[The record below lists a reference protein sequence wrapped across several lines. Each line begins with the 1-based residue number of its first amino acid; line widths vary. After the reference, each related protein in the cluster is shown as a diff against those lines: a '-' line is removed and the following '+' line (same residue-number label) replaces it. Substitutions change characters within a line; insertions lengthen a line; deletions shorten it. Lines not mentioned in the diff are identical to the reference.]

1 MAPTPL
7 MTATAQLTMLGFN
20 RPSLDAEFR
29 SRLARHRPGGV
40 FLYGD
45 ALGPAGAI
53 RELTAEIR
61 SSVPD
66 PPPFIAVDQEG
77 GRVQRWGPP
86 HCEPLPSAAEVGW
99 EYRQSGEL
107 MEVTLRAMEI
117 GRSLAAVGI
126 NLDFAP
132 VLDVHTNPDNPIIG
146 ERSFGS
152 EPELVVEVGC
162 AFIEGLHAAGVV
174 ACGKHFPG
182 HGDTDLDS
190 HLALPAV
197 SHGRERLEAV
207 ELPPFAAA
215 IARGLEVI
223 MTAHVLY
230 PAWDRERPAT
240 ISPAIIDGVL
250 RDELGFSG
258 LVFTDD
264 LKMRGLRD
272 EHDLLEA
279 GLRALD
285 AGCDV
290 LLSCTEH
297 DRQEMLL
304 EGLAKAQRDG
314 RLSEARL
321 RQSLERIATVKQGW
335 LVGG

>member
-1 MAPTPL
+1 MKPTPL
-7 MTATAQLTMLGFN
+7 MTATAQLAMLGFN
-20 RPSLDAEFR
+20 RPSLDEEFR
-29 SRLARHRPGGV
+29 SRLTRHRPGGV
-40 FLYGD
+40 LLYGD
-45 ALGPAGAI
+45 ALGPADEI

-61 SSVPD
+61 SCVRD
-66 PPPFIAVDQEG
+66 LPPFIAVDQEG
-77 GRVQRWGPP
+77 GRVQGWGPP

-146 ERSFGS
+146 ERSFGA

-197 SHGRERLEAV
+197 SHGRERLETV
-207 ELPPFAAA
+207 ELLPFAAA
-215 IARGLEVI
+215 ISRGLEVM

-279 GLRALD
+279 GLLALE

-314 RLSEARL
+314 RLTEARL

-335 LVGG
+335 LAG